1 MSLFFDAETWIAIAL
16 VIAVVVWGLLP
27 HKKQSDKTAGPT
39 PPPPEDLTLARKV
52 GVVTGVM
59 GGSVEDA
66 AITKYALSRLEKPPT
81 AYDIGV
87 AAGIES
93 SVKPD

>member
-1 MSLFFDAETWIAIAL
+1 MFTDPGSWIAVAL

-27 HKKQSDKTAGPT
+27 RHQQPEKTPALSE
-39 PPPPEDLTLARKV
+39 PPPEDPNLSRQV

-59 GGSVEDA
+59 GGSIKDA
-66 AITKYALSRLEKPPT
+66 AVTKYALSRLDQSAT

-93 SVKPD
+93 SIKPY